1 MQALAFPRG
10 NIYQI
15 ICRDGNRALRIE
27 SNNPQEFD
35 GCRIVGT
42 QPNAHDLGQLW
53 MIEKVGSGDDEYE
66 IVNCQSNLVMDEEW
80 GDIKLKFGKQNSDQ
94 LYKVEKVD
102 NAFWFKTNSK
112 GSSAASLEGILRRKD
127 FDPNSVNQLFYIV
140 PVNHSN
146 ALDHTCILVNNNSG
160 KALDIPGATF

>member
-1 MQALAFPRG
+1 
-10 NIYQI
+10 
-15 ICRDGNRALRIE
+15 
-27 SNNPQEFD
+27 
-35 GCRIVGT
+35 
-42 QPNAHDLGQLW
+42 
-53 MIEKVGSGDDEYE
+53 
-66 IVNCQSNLVMDEEW
+66 MDEEW

-160 KALDIPGATF
+160 KALDIPGATFEHGERLIQWEKNKRFNQRWRWIQHGSGYLLQSVLNGQCIDIAE